1 MTNRELR
8 IERFLTPAM
17 LLTTRREQMIIKW
30 EFLTDR
36 EFDDTTQYAMSAQES
51 SSLHL
56 FEYDDKPVR
65 ISVHGEGQ

>member
-1 MTNRELR
+1 
-8 IERFLTPAM
+8 
-17 LLTTRREQMIIKW
+17 MIIKW